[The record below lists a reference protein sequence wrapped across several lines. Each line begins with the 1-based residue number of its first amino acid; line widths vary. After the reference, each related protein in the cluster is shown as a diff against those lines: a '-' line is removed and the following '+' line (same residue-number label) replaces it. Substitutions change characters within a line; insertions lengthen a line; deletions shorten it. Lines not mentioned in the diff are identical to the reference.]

1 MICMVL
7 AGEWMESVG
16 CCAELRA
23 AEEWHMPVYQWDDEV
38 DEIKAKIDAAL
49 GEPRLKAEGTE

>member
-1 MICMVL
+1 MFIELLVL

-23 AEEWHMPVYQWDDEV
+23 AEEWQMPVYQWDDENEQAV
-38 DEIKAKIDAAL
+38 PFRIPKEVA
-49 GEPRLKAEGTE
+49 

>member
-1 MICMVL
+1 MFIELLVL

-23 AEEWHMPVYQWDDEV
+23 AEEWQMPVYQWDDENEQAV
-38 DEIKAKIDAAL
+38 PFRIPKEVAGCL
-49 GEPRLKAEGTE
+49 LS